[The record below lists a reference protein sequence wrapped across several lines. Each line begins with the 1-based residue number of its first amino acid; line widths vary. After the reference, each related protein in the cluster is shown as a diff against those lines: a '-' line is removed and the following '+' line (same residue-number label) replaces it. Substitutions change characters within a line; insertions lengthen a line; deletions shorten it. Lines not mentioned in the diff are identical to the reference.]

1 MVISENSSVGKLQS
15 FNKAL
20 VSTSELPMVP
30 SSSTRVPKGWSEVLQ
45 IAHQLC
51 AIHYL
56 VSDSHRPSLDCS
68 HEELVTIC
76 VGVVDEI
83 GGSLFRRNG
92 N

>member
-1 MVISENSSVGKLQS
+1 M
-15 FNKAL
+15 
-20 VSTSELPMVP
+20 
-30 SSSTRVPKGWSEVLQ
+30 LQ

-51 AIHYL
+51 ATQYL
-56 VSDSHRPSLDCS
+56 VSNSHRPSLDCS

-76 VGVVDEI
+76 VRVVDEI